1 MFSFRKPLLALAI
14 VAGIGST
21 AFAETTTQLGLG
33 HPITEAQ
40 IAPWNIDVNGLTG
53 AGLPPGHG
61 SVADGTKIWE
71 AKCSSCH
78 GVFGEGAG
86 KFPVIAGGTG
96 TLKEERPEKTVGSYW
111 PYAPTLFDYI
121 KRAMPFYAPQSL
133 SNDEVYALT
142 AYVLNLNDVVPKTAV
157 MDAASVAAIKMPN
170 RDGFIKAEWDTKNTA
185 CMANCKS
192 QPVKVTSD
200 LVSLHVT
207 PDEKEVGNVGSTVAM
222 SEADLADKSAAA
234 ATALTVV
241 VPAKGPATAKAV
253 AASGVTFAQVAPI
266 IAQRCTVCHG
276 AKPTQAGFSAAP
288 NGIKFDTPAE
298 IKAQVATIKAQSV
311 TSHQMPLGNLTH
323 MTDKE
328 RALLGTWIAQGAPV
342 K

>member
-1 MFSFRKPLLALAI
+1 MFSFRKSLFALAI
-14 VAGIGST
+14 TVAVGGT
-21 AFAETTTQLGLG
+21 AFADSSKQLGLG
-33 HPITEAQ
+33 HPISDAR

-53 AGLPPGHG
+53 AGLPAGHG

-86 KFPVIAGGTG
+86 KFPVIAGGSNS
-96 TLKEERPEKTVGSYW
+96 LKDERPEKTVGSYW

-133 SNDEVYALT
+133 SNNEVYALS
-142 AYVLNLNDVVPKTAV
+142 AYILNLNDVVPKTA
-157 MDAASVAAIKMPN
+157 MLDAASLAAVKMPN
-170 RDGFIKAEWDTKNTA
+170 RDGFIKADWDTNNVA

-207 PDEKEVGNVGSTVAM
+207 PDEKEVGNVGSI
-222 SEADLADKSAAA
+222 
-234 ATALTVV
+234 
-241 VPAKGPATAKAV
+241 VPLSDAAV
-253 AASGVTFAQVAPI
+253 ADAAPAALSPSQATGKSVAVRAISSGVPFALVAPI

-276 AKPTQAGFSAAP
+276 AKPTQAGFTSAP
-288 NGIKFDTPAE
+288 LGIKFDTPAQ
-298 IKAQVATIKAQSV
+298 IKAQVAAIKAQSV
-311 TSHQMPLGNLTH
+311 TGRGMPLGNITH

-328 RALLGTWIAQGAPV
+328 RALLGKWIADGAPTS
-342 K
+342 